1 MLPAEENEDEPS
13 TDLREAECAADSL
26 EERRAALAAAA
37 AEREAAAVQSAD
49 KRGLRSRAE
58 GHAVCAGWR
67 LHRPPAAGPVCRV
80 ACQASGHG
88 DLID

>member
-1 MLPAEENEDEPS
+1 MNVLPAEENEDEPG
-13 TDLREAECAADSL
+13 TDLREAERAADSL
-26 EERRAALAAAA
+26 GERRAALAAAM
-37 AEREAAAVQSAD
+37 QSTD